1 MNDDI
6 SKQFARFTRKI
17 EKALRRDAPRVAGKE
32 AVRLF
37 KQNFMDEGFFGKRW
51 KEVQR
56 RRVVEMSYRTKKGRR
71 RTKYRTK
78 GKGAYGKRR
87 ILTGR
92 TGNLGR
98 SISSIPGVGWATVI
112 ADAPYSAVHNEG
124 LRAGRGKGF
133 AMPRRQ
139 FMGDHRK
146 LQEALAKKIESEI
159 IRKLR

>member
-6 SKQFARFTRKI
+6 GKQFARFTKKI

-37 KQNFMDEGFFGKRW
+37 KLNFMDEGFFGKRW
-51 KEVQR
+51 KEVKR
-56 RRVVEMSYRTKKGRR
+56 RRVVEVSYRTKKGNRR
-71 RTKYRTK
+71 AKYRTR
-78 GKGAYGKRR
+78 GKGADGRRR

-98 SISSIPGVGWATVI
+98 SISSKPEVGQVTVI
-112 ADAPYSAVHNEG
+112 ADATYSAVHNEG